1 MKIKL
6 DEEFENNFEKIFKH
20 IAKDKISASKN
31 FKKELFK
38 QIKNIPNFPYKY
50 RQSIYFEDEK
60 IRDMIFK
67 GYTIVYKVDTQ
78 ENTIN
83 IVDQSYEIV
92 TKIMDTDV
100 GDHKV
105 NDFAKYV
112 HDEVHKNTNP
122 SKWLPFGR

>member
-1 MKIKL
+1 MQIKL
-6 DEEFENNFEKIFKH
+6 DEEFENNFEIIFKH
-20 IAKDKISASKN
+20 ISKDKISVSKN

-50 RQSIYFEDEK
+50 RKSIYFEDEN

-83 IVDQSYEIV
+83 IADIFNQN
-92 TKIMDTDV
+92 K
-100 GDHKV
+100 
-105 NDFAKYV
+105 
-112 HDEVHKNTNP
+112 
-122 SKWLPFGR
+122 R